1 MTGQKKVWLT
11 SGCRKWLLL
20 WVSILGCAGIVRAQE
35 ILTDIP
41 EVPMDTIQVMSPDS
55 TVGEV
60 IAAADSVFTQQEV
73 EMSVPANVW
82 KPNSTRAVL
91 YSAIFPGLG
100 QIYNKQYWKLPIVYG
115 GFMGC
120 LYAVTWNN
128 KNYKDYRDAYFDIE
142 KDRIRWNKLEGEE
155 KDANRFD
162 PSSSWTVLLPSSISV
177 ESALNATT
185 FSDNLKRRKDYFR
198 RYRDLSILITVGV
211 YAITI
216 IDAYIDAE
224 LFDFD
229 ISPDLSMR
237 VEPVVTPKT
246 SYSSRTVGFSWSMNF

>member
-1 MTGQKKVWLT
+1 MK
-11 SGCRKWLLL
+11 SGLRKWLSVWIFLM
-20 WVSILGCAGIVRAQE
+20 GCSGVINAQE
-35 ILTDIP
+35 IWTDIP
-41 EVPMDTIQVMSPDS
+41 NVPMDTIQVMSPNS
-55 TVGEV
+55 TVGEIV
-60 IAAADSVFTQQEV
+60 AAADSVFTQQEL
-73 EMSVPANVW
+73 EMELPANVW
-82 KPNSTRAVL
+82 KPNSTRAVI

-142 KDRIRWNKLEGEE
+142 RDRIRWNALEDDK
-155 KDANRFD
+155 KDSFD
-162 PSSSWTVLLPSSISV
+162 PKASWTVLLPSSTSV
-177 ESALNATT
+177 ESALTSTT

-211 YAITI
+211 YAICI

-229 ISPDLSMR
+229 ISPDLTMR

-246 SYSSRTVGFSWSMNF
+246 SYSSRTVGVSWSMNF

>member
-1 MTGQKKVWLT
+1 MIGQKEMWLN
-11 SGCRKWLLL
+11 SGYRRWLLV
-20 WVSILGCAGIVRAQE
+20 WVIIMGCTRIIQAQE
-35 ILTDIP
+35 GWRDIP

-60 IAAADSVFTQQEV
+60 VAAADSVFTQQEV
-73 EMSVPANVW
+73 EMSIPANAW

-142 KDRIRWNKLEGEE
+142 KDRIRWNDLKEE
-155 KDANRFD
+155 DRNNNFDASN
-162 PSSSWTVLLPSSISV
+162 SWVVLLPSSTSV
-177 ESALNATT
+177 ETALNTTT

-211 YAITI
+211 YAICI

-229 ISPDLSMR
+229 ISPDLTMR

-246 SYSSRTVGFSWSMNF
+246 SYSSRTVGVSWSMNF